1 MSICLGL
8 FLVQRFLFAEKSTI
22 FIVDE
27 EHDSHETPPSR
38 VRYAFIMTMCGIHG
52 TISLSM
58 ALTLPFIITKGQA
71 FEYRNDLLFI
81 ASFMVLISLILAQIV
96 LPLITPSAEDTTFK
110 GMTYDSAKIFI
121 VQKVIPG
128 ILKTKVKKTK
138 AIQFIAQYKP
148 ILWRIVIF
156 IKFRT

>member
-8 FLVQRFLFAEKSTI
+8 FLVQRFYFPKNIQSYL
-22 FIVDE
+22 DE
-27 EHDSHETPPSR
+27 EHNSHETPPSR

-110 GMTYDSAKIFI
+110 GMTYQSAKIFI
-121 VQKVIPG
+121 VQK
-128 ILKTKVKKTK
+128 
-138 AIQFIAQYKP
+138 
-148 ILWRIVIF
+148 
-156 IKFRT
+156 

>member
-1 MSICLGL
+1 MTNYQDCNLKMGYLMSETFNQIKESFIIYAC
-8 FLVQRFLFAEKSTI
+8 RFVWVYFWYKDFYFPKNIQSYL
-22 FIVDE
+22 DE

-81 ASFMVLISLILAQIV
+81 ASFMVLIS
-96 LPLITPSAEDTTFK
+96 F
-110 GMTYDSAKIFI
+110 
-121 VQKVIPG
+121 
-128 ILKTKVKKTK
+128 TKK
-138 AIQFIAQYKP
+138 
-148 ILWRIVIF
+148 
-156 IKFRT
+156 

>member
-8 FLVQRFLFAEKSTI
+8 FLVQRFLFPENIQSYL
-22 FIVDE
+22 DE

-110 GMTYDSAKIFI
+110 GMTYQSAKIFI
-121 VQKVIPG
+121 VQKLSN
-128 ILKTKVKKTK
+128 ILKRK
-138 AIQFIAQYKP
+138 
-148 ILWRIVIF
+148 
-156 IKFRT
+156 